1 MPGSAISIRPCSIL
15 TRCGT
20 QTTYMFADRGWRTRE
35 FDDGN
40 CDRKAKRTP
49 RQFVAGSFVGRAAD
63 RALSE
68 GRSGRLVGT
77 DRQVQEPHLL
87 DSDQARN
94 VSGCGR
100 HLSVRLR
107 RPAFGVATTPRTSCI
122 AEMADADLLS
132 QMPSLP
138 PRHRHARRT

>member
-1 MPGSAISIRPCSIL
+1 IL

-20 QTTYMFADRGWRTRE
+20 RTNFMFAVRLRRTRE

-40 CDRKAKRTP
+40 RDRKAERTP
-49 RQFVAGSFVGRAAD
+49 RQFVAGSLVGRAAD
-63 RALSE
+63 RPLSE
-68 GRSGRLVGT
+68 GRSGSLVGA

-94 VSGCGR
+94 VSGCR
-100 HLSVRLR
+100 RYFSVRLCG
-107 RPAFGVATTPRTSCI
+107 PAFRAAATSRTPCL
-122 AEMADADLLS
+122 AEMVNANLLS

-138 PRHRHARRT
+138 ACRRQVS

>member
-1 MPGSAISIRPCSIL
+1 MPGSEISILPCSIP

-20 QTTYMFADRGWRTRE
+20 QTNFMFADRVWRTRE

-40 CDRKAKRTP
+40 RDRKAERTT

-63 RALSE
+63 RALSK
-68 GRSGRLVGT
+68 GRSGSLVGT
-77 DRQVQEPHLL
+77 DRQVQEPYLL

-94 VSGCGR
+94 ASGCGR

-107 RPAFGVATTPRTSCI
+107 RPAFGVAATPRTSRF
-122 AEMADADLLS
+122 AEMADANLLS
-132 QMPSLP
+132 QVPSL
-138 PRHRHARRT
+138 

>member
-1 MPGSAISIRPCSIL
+1 IL

-20 QTTYMFADRGWRTRE
+20 RTNFMFAVRLRRTRE

-40 CDRKAKRTP
+40 RDRKAERTP
-49 RQFVAGSFVGRAAD
+49 RQFVAGSLVGRAAD
-63 RALSE
+63 RPLSE
-68 GRSGRLVGT
+68 GRSGSLVGT

-100 HLSVRLR
+100 HLSVRLCG
-107 RPAFGVATTPRTSCI
+107 PAFGVATPPQTPRF
-122 AEMADADLLS
+122 AEMVDANLLS

-138 PRHRHARRT
+138 ARRRQVS

>member
-1 MPGSAISIRPCSIL
+1 MPGSAISIRPCSIP

-20 QTTYMFADRGWRTRE
+20 QTNSMFADRGWRTRE
-35 FDDGN
+35 YDDGN

-63 RALSE
+63 RPLSE
-68 GRSGRLVGT
+68 GRSGSLVDT

-94 VSGCGR
+94 VPGCGR
-100 HLSVRLR
+100 HLSVRLC
-107 RPAFGVATTPRTSCI
+107 RPAVGTAAPPRTPRL
-122 AEMADADLLS
+122 AEMADANLLL

-138 PRHRHARRT
+138 ARRRKVS